1 VLLAVGTALVLGGA
15 PAASAQ
21 YANPVIPGNV
31 ADPSVVQ
38 ADGAYWAAATSG
50 SYAPVFPIFRS
61 TDLVSWQQ
69 VGAVFDRPPRW
80 TRGNYWAPGL
90 AVRDGVWS
98 VYYSASRARGR
109 PCVSVA
115 QATRPTGP
123 WRDRGLVVCPPS
135 GAIDAAPVSDVNG
148 NRYLLWKRMGVGHG
162 IYGAALSDDGRT
174 LVSGAVELIK
184 PGQAWEQGVTEGPD
198 LVADPAGGYL
208 LVFAGGHC
216 CRPPCSYAVGVAR
229 ADAVLGPYTKDPD
242 NPVLRDGNG
251 WKCAG
256 HGTLVRD
263 PSGGL
268 AFLHHAYRAD
278 DPFDVHRQALL
289 DPVRFGADGGAVFGD
304 AGVPVAAGP
313 AADALSLRDDFA
325 GRALRPGWQ
334 WAWDARPRHTVGGGV
349 LRVGR
354 GLVSRAWVPRDYV
367 AEARVR
373 GRGTFGVLL
382 TDGRLVAVRAAAGGL
397 ERLDGGRVTARAAGA
412 ARELRIDVRGGRALA
427 AYARAS
433 GGPWRAVGP
442 PLVVPEGTAIDR
454 VALGPGTFEAVTLRP
469 YRSAR

>member
-1 VLLAVGTALVLGGA
+1 VLLAVGTALVFGPSA
-15 PAASAQ
+15 AASAQ

-38 ADGAYWAAATSG
+38 DGGVYWAAATSG
-50 SYAPVFPIFRS
+50 GFAPVFPVFRS
-61 TDLVSWQQ
+61 TDLVNWTQA
-69 VGAVFDRPPRW
+69 GAVFERPPSW
-80 TRGNYWAPGL
+80 ARGNFWAPGL
-90 AVRDGVWS
+90 TVRGGVWS

-109 PCVSVA
+109 PCIAVA
-115 QATRPTGP
+115 QASRPTGP
-123 WRDRGLVVCPPS
+123 WSDRGFVVCPPS
-135 GAIDAAPVSDVNG
+135 GAIDAAPVTDVDG

-162 IYGAALSDDGRT
+162 IYGAVLSDDGRAVVT
-174 LVSGAVELIK
+174 DPTELVK
-184 PGQAWEQGVTEGPD
+184 PGQPWEQGVTEGPD

-208 LVFAGGHC
+208 LVFSGGHC

-229 ADAVLGPYTKDPD
+229 ADEVLGPYTKDPA

-289 DPVRFGADGGAVFGD
+289 DPVRFDEAGAPVFGD
-304 AGVPVAAGP
+304 GGVPVAA
-313 AADALSLRDDFA
+313 AAAGGAPTLRDEFA
-325 GRALRPGWQ
+325 GRALAPGWQ
-334 WAWDARPRHTVGGGV
+334 WAWDQRPQQSVAGGV
-349 LRVGR
+349 LRVRR

-373 GRGTFGVLL
+373 GSAQLGVLL
-382 TDGRLVAVRAAAGGL
+382 TDGTLIAVRTGGGGL

-412 ARELRIDVRGGRALA
+412 ARELRLDVRGGRALA
-427 AYARAS
+427 AYARA
-433 GGPWRAVGP
+433 GGGSWRRVGAAV
-442 PLVVPEGTAIDR
+442 VVPEGTAIDR
-454 VALGPGTFEAVTLRP
+454 VALGAGTFEAVTLRP